1 MSPYRRAAGQNKSV
15 VPDNK
20 DIYKILFENVH
31 DGIYQSTPDG
41 RIIMANPAL
50 VRMLGYDSADEL
62 KRLNIATD
70 LYYEP
75 SERDEFIRKIQ
86 TKGFLKDI
94 ELTLKRKD
102 GKKITVLENSYP
114 VYDSSGNLLYFEG
127 TLVDI
132 TSRKNAEEA
141 LRESENRYHTLVETI
156 QDGLSLFDLKGSF
169 SYFNQR
175 KREMLRYESDSEMM
189 QITVFDLIH
198 PEDKEKAAEYFE
210 EALRKGYLR
219 NREIRIVR
227 KDGTWFWAELSA
239 NIITDSEG
247 NPRYI
252 MDTMRDITA
261 RRIAEE
267 EIKLRL
273 AQLRQIIDLV
283 PAYIFAKDQE
293 GRFLL
298 VNKALADVFGLSP
311 EEITG
316 KTDRDYGATEEQVE
330 WYRKFDMEVISMG
343 KPVFIAEEKVLRKD
357 GSEGWFQTVKIPYMH
372 PGYDKPAVLG
382 VATDITDR
390 KKAEDDLRQSEERF
404 RKLFEAHSSVMLI
417 IEPGTGRIVDANKSA
432 SKYYGYSSDELKQMT
447 IFNINVF
454 SDSRVSSLMSQV
466 VKEGEIYFEA
476 AHRLADG
483 TIREVEVFSSRIEIG
498 SKSYLYSIIHDITDK
513 KKIHADL
520 IAAKEKAEES
530 DRLKT
535 AFLHNI
541 SHEIRT
547 PMNSIVGFA
556 SLLATEQSL
565 DESSRNYAEMIVNS
579 SKQLLSIIS
588 DIVEISNIETGKVK
602 LAFSEINI
610 NKLVDNITNQ
620 YALRASQSKINFMTI
635 KEEGDHN
642 IRSDETRLTQIIT
655 NLLNNAFKFTPE
667 GGLIEFEF
675 KESQGYACFTVRDTG
690 PGIPAEYH
698 SKIFER
704 FFQIINKGKNK
715 TEGTGL
721 GLAISKAYAELLNG
735 EILLRSEEGKG
746 SEFTLRLPLT
756 AEKKS
761 TLTDLII

>member
-1 MSPYRRAAGQNKSV
+1 MRV
-15 VPDNK
+15 LPDNK

-31 DGIYQSTPDG
+31 DGIYQSTPEG

-50 VRMLGYDSADEL
+50 VRMLGYESADEL

-75 SERDEFIRKIQ
+75 SERDQFIRKIQ

-102 GKKITVLENSYP
+102 GTKITVLENSYP
-114 VYDSSGNLLYFEG
+114 VYDSSGNLAYFEG

-156 QDGLSLFDLKGSF
+156 QDGLSLFDLKGNF

-189 QITVFDLIH
+189 HITVFDLIH
-198 PEDKEKAAEYFE
+198 PDDKEKAAEYFE
-210 EALRKGYLR
+210 ETLRKGYLR
-219 NREIRIVR
+219 NREMRIVR

-239 NIITDSEG
+239 NIITDNEG

-261 RRIAEE
+261 RRMAEE

-316 KTDRDYGATEEQVE
+316 KTDRDYGATEEQIK
-330 WYRKFDMEVISMG
+330 WYRKFDMEVISLG
-343 KPVFIAEEKVLRKD
+343 KPVFIPEEKVLRKD

-432 SKYYGYSSDELKQMT
+432 SKFYGYSRDELKQMT
-447 IFNINVF
+447 IFNINV
-454 SDSRVSSLMSQV
+454 SSNSSVSSLMSQV

-476 AHRLADG
+476 THRLAHG

-565 DESSRNYAEMIVNS
+565 DESSHNYAEMIVNS

-602 LAFSEINI
+602 LTFSEINI
-610 NKLVDNITNQ
+610 NKLFDNITNQ
-620 YALRASQSKINFMTI
+620 YTLRASQSEINFITRT
-635 KEEGDHN
+635 EAGDHYL
-642 IRSDETRLTQIIT
+642 RSDETRLTQIIT

-667 GGLIEFEF
+667 GGMIEFEF
-675 KESQGYACFTVRDTG
+675 KKSPGYACFIVRDTG
-690 PGIPAEYH
+690 PGISEEYH
-698 SKIFER
+698 TKIFER
-704 FFQIINKGKNK
+704 FFQIINKGENK

-735 EILLRSEEGKG
+735 EILLRSEAGKG
-746 SEFTLRLPLT
+746 SEFTLRIPSP

-761 TLTDLII
+761 VLTDLVI